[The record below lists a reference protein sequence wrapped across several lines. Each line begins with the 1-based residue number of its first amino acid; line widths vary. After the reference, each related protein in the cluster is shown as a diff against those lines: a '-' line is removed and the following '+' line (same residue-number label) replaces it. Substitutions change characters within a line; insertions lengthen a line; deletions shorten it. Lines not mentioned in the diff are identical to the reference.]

1 MSVLLKVYEYIEKI
15 KNGEISFQQLINKG
29 LKEINEADSYLIK
42 DSIKSIV
49 NRYYFLM
56 WEQNK
61 IIKIEDE
68 KIKDYFICALGQYH
82 YVKEIDDEKLLGF
95 FNEDKEELEGIN
107 PEEMIKAITN
117 LGGSQYPISQ
127 KENEIIVKRLAINY
141 AYPEWVIKMM
151 TKQFGI
157 KHTYKAVASSRKS
170 IKIALNCNTFLCDSE
185 KILANAS
192 ENTFEKGKLATNA
205 LRYIGKEKLID
216 LPEFKKNQVFVE
228 DEVSQLLVEKLGLE
242 TGDEALL
249 VCEDRGTIA
258 LNMAMMMKDVGTIH
272 VACQNIFDLNS
283 TRNIANRFKI
293 HSLDMFES
301 TVDLLLTH
309 VPNDSCDKILLIPNS
324 TQFGLIRRK
333 PAVLLT
339 LKRDSLDEL
348 IANQKKELEE
358 VSNFLK
364 SGGKIVYAVYTY
376 NRKESNLVIS
386 DFLEKHQDFSLIE
399 EKQLFSYEA
408 PSDGV
413 YYAIIQK
420 K

>member
-1 MSVLLKVYEYIEKI
+1 M
-15 KNGEISFQQLINKG
+15 
-29 LKEINEADSYLIK
+29 
-42 DSIKSIV
+42 
-49 NRYYFLM
+49 
-56 WEQNK
+56 
-61 IIKIEDE
+61 
-68 KIKDYFICALGQYH
+68 
-82 YVKEIDDEKLLGF
+82 
-95 FNEDKEELEGIN
+95 
-107 PEEMIKAITN
+107 
-117 LGGSQYPISQ
+117 
-127 KENEIIVKRLAINY
+127 
-141 AYPEWVIKMM
+141 
-151 TKQFGI
+151 
-157 KHTYKAVASSRKS
+157 
-170 IKIALNCNTFLCDSE
+170 
-185 KILANAS
+185 
-192 ENTFEKGKLATNA
+192 
-205 LRYIGKEKLID
+205 
-216 LPEFKKNQVFVE
+216 
-228 DEVSQLLVEKLGLE
+228 GLE